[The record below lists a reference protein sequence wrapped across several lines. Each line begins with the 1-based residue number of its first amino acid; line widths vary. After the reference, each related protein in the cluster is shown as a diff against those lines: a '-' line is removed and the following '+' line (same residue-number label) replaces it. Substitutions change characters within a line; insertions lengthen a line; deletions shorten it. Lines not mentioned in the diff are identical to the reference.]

1 MFHVRVRELIREN
14 VGVNLISNTTVAT
27 AGYEQLW
34 MASNSKSRMFASL
47 KSVSMVRTIG
57 RGSTELEQYNIDY
70 IANSKFWPQILL
82 QDADPAGLGT
92 AQQAI
97 ALAPN
102 GMLIAST
109 TYTRLGPLLH
119 QDVLTQ

>member
-1 MFHVRVRELIREN
+1 MGTAPRVSGVGCSLNDVGVLNRFNKVHDQMFWRQGQSHVRVDCHYSIIPACLYCIH
-14 VGVNLISNTTVAT
+14 
-27 AGYEQLW
+27 
-34 MASNSKSRMFASL
+34 
-47 KSVSMVRTIG
+47 
-57 RGSTELEQYNIDY
+57 Y

>member
-1 MFHVRVRELIREN
+1 M
-14 VGVNLISNTTVAT
+14 G
-27 AGYEQLW
+27 
-34 MASNSKSRMFASL
+34 ASRLALVDDKNK
-47 KSVSMVRTIG
+47 
-57 RGSTELEQYNIDY
+57 
-70 IANSKFWPQILL
+70 ILL

-102 GMLIAST
+102 DMLIAST
-109 TYTRLGPLLH
+109 TYTRLGLLLH

>member
-1 MFHVRVRELIREN
+1 
-14 VGVNLISNTTVAT
+14 
-27 AGYEQLW
+27 
-34 MASNSKSRMFASL
+34 
-47 KSVSMVRTIG
+47 MVRTIG